1 MDSILNCL
9 NVVHL
14 YPHTQH
20 QLNILSPKFEPKH
33 RPPPARLLPAERSR
47 IIKAMSE
54 PKSPANVPSID
65 ERISFGDDAAHR
77 TFQRQIADLLR
88 QADLTEDERQ
98 EILVAM
104 NCPCCGAGGLSLS
117 IKIKNA
123 TDTGPSF

>member
-1 MDSILNCL
+1 
-9 NVVHL
+9 
-14 YPHTQH
+14 
-20 QLNILSPKFEPKH
+20 
-33 RPPPARLLPAERSR
+33 
-47 IIKAMSE
+47 MSE

-117 IKIKNA
+117 IKIKSA